1 MAELEEEEKEN
12 HEEEESWEGKNN
24 LKETEKADRV
34 DKDVHS
40 FWWQETAY
48 IFYVKFTDYYLAR
61 NMGAPLDKILDKNK
75 K

>member
-34 DKDVHS
+34 DKGAHS
-40 FWWQETAY
+40 LWWQETTY
-48 IFYVKFTDYYLAR
+48 IFDVTFTDSDMAR